1 MLRRPKD
8 VYAGAI
14 FIGIGAVA
22 FAMAQQYEIGTASH
36 MGPGYLPAL
45 VGILLVVLGAFS
57 LLNAVRLSVPDPIAK
72 ESLEPF
78 VLVVSS
84 VVAFALLIDSAGL
97 IIAMFALVFISCLRR
112 VFSHPFE
119 VLCTYLGL
127 TAFSVGVFWYALSM
141 QIPLWWQ

>member
-78 VLVVSS
+78 VLVVIS

-127 TAFSVGVFWYALSM
+127 TAFSVGVFWYPLSM

>member
-45 VGILLVVLGAFS
+45 VGILLVVLGTFS
-57 LLNAVRLSVPDPIAK
+57 LLNAVRISVPDPNAK
-72 ESLEPF
+72 ASLEPF